1 MTSFEVYKD
10 YLALKNHFNLLGY
23 NYFRYNSKITANLES
38 FNKRKDKFLFEKVAK
53 HRDAHNLM
61 LANFIQNPKCFIR
74 EIAYD
79 ESAEQIYLDWLKRS
93 QSLTYMIAGDLKKL
107 NKTFNENFIVRD
119 NQHPIL
125 IKLFCSDSISPETL
139 CVLVDISRCL
149 KHWDKELNDDVV
161 WNEIKLLIK
170 KYIPFIK
177 YDREKIKKLLVDF
190 FSVQ

>member
-190 FSVQ
+190 FSV

>member
-10 YLALKNHFNLLGY
+10 YLALKNHFNILGY

-61 LANFIQNPKCFIR
+61 LANFIQNPKCWIR
-74 EIAYD
+74 ELAYD
-79 ESAEQIYLDWLKRS
+79 DSSEQIYLDWLKRS
-93 QSLTYMIAGDLKKL
+93 QSLTYVVSGDLKKL
-107 NKTFNENFIVRD
+107 DEKFDENFIVRD

-125 IKLFCSDSISPETL
+125 LKLFCSDSISIETL

-149 KHWDKELNDDVV
+149 KHWDKELNGDVV
-161 WNEIKLLIK
+161 WDDIKLLIK
-170 KYIPFIK
+170 KYTPFIK
-177 YDREKIKKLLVDF
+177 YDREKIQKILIDN
-190 FSVQ
+190 FSV

>member
-10 YLALKNHFNLLGY
+10 YLALKNHFNILGY

-61 LANFIQNPKCFIR
+61 LANFIQNPKCWIR
-74 EIAYD
+74 ELAYD
-79 ESAEQIYLDWLKRS
+79 DSSEQIYLDWLKRS
-93 QSLTYMIAGDLKKL
+93 QSLTYVVSGDLKKL
-107 NKTFNENFIVRD
+107 DEKFDENFIVRD

-125 IKLFCSDSISPETL
+125 LKLFCSDSISTETL

-149 KHWDKELNDDVV
+149 KHWDKELNGDVV
-161 WNEIKLLIK
+161 WDDIKLLIM
-170 KYIPFIK
+170 KYTPFIK
-177 YDREKIKKLLVDF
+177 YDREKIQKILIDN
-190 FSVQ
+190 FSV

>member
-10 YLALKNHFNLLGY
+10 YLALKNHFNILGY

-61 LANFIQNPKCFIR
+61 LANFIQNPKCWIR
-74 EIAYD
+74 ELAYD
-79 ESAEQIYLDWLKRS
+79 DSSEQIYLDWLKRS
-93 QSLTYMIAGDLKKL
+93 QSLTYVVSGDLKKL
-107 NKTFNENFIVRD
+107 DEKFDENFIVRD

-125 IKLFCSDSISPETL
+125 LKLFCSDSISTETL

-149 KHWDKELNDDVV
+149 KHWDKELNGDVV
-161 WNEIKLLIK
+161 WDDIKLLIK
-170 KYIPFIK
+170 KYTPFIK
-177 YDREKIKKLLVDF
+177 YDREKIQKILIDN
-190 FSVQ
+190 FSI